1 MIKNKGNF
9 ANALNELK
17 NNKAVSHLYSEENKT
32 KGSLSDAVITIKDN
46 YATDDANTQ
55 GSSKVLE
62 NFKPLY
68 NATVVQKIKDAGGS
82 IVAKVHLDEFGLG
95 GTGQYSAYGE
105 LEHPKFK
112 DRLIGGSSSG
122 SAYTFSDNIFAA
134 LGSDTGDSVRI
145 PASYIGKVGYK
156 PSYGAISRF
165 GLFPFASS
173 LDTVG
178 YFGHNVNDIIE
189 LSNVLFGL
197 DPMDMT
203 SREVDK
209 PSADIVKPKT
219 IGVLTNVE
227 TLEKYQVDAYNDAI
241 DKFKKDGIEV
251 KEFTIDQNLLNAL
264 DVVYQVIAYSEA
276 ISNYSN
282 ITGIS
287 FGKAQDGKDSKEI
300 STNTRSAGFG
310 YMVQRRFTL
319 GAYFLSKGHQEE
331 TFVKAK
337 QVRRLIVEAFKEVYK
352 QVDLLAF
359 PAATVAPL
367 SKEGKKNTWDSS
379 YLIHANLAGT
389 PSLSLPVWKHEDLT
403 FNISL
408 DANLYQDK
416 KLLSHSLY
424 IEKLLGGNNE

>member
-17 NNKAVSHLYSEENKT
+17 NNKAVSHLYLEENKT
-32 KGSLSDAVITIKDN
+32 KGSLSNAVITIKDN

-227 TLEKYQVDAYNDAI
+227 TLEKYQVDAYNNAI

-287 FGKAQDGKDSKEI
+287 FGKAQDGKDSKDI

-352 QVDLLAF
+352 QVDVLAF
-359 PAATVAPL
+359 PSATVSPL
-367 SKEGKKNTWDSS
+367 SKEGKKSSWDTS
-379 YLIHANLAGT
+379 YLIHGNLAGN
-389 PSLSLPVWKHEDLT
+389 PSLSLPVWEHEGLP

-408 DANLYQDK
+408 DVDLYQDK

>member
-32 KGSLSDAVITIKDN
+32 KGSLSNAVITIKDN

-251 KEFTIDQNLLNAL
+251 KEFTIDQSLLNAL

-287 FGKAQDGKDSKEI
+287 FGKAKDGKDSKEI

-352 QVDLLAF
+352 QIDLLAF

-367 SKEGKKNTWDSS
+367 
-379 YLIHANLAGT
+379 
-389 PSLSLPVWKHEDLT
+389 
-403 FNISL
+403 
-408 DANLYQDK
+408 
-416 KLLSHSLY
+416 
-424 IEKLLGGNNE
+424 

>member
-32 KGSLSDAVITIKDN
+32 SGLLSNTVITIKDN

-68 NATVVQKIKDAGGS
+68 DATVVQKIKEAGGS

-95 GTGQYSAYGE
+95 GTGKFSAYCE

-122 SAYTFSDNIFAA
+122 SAYTFNENIFAS

-189 LSNVLFGL
+189 FSNVLFGL

-209 PSADIVKPKT
+209 PSTDIIKPKT
-219 IGVLTNVE
+219 IGVLTNIE
-227 TLEKYQVDAYNDAI
+227 TLEKYQVDAYNDAVE
-241 DKFKKDGIEV
+241 KFKKDGIEV

-287 FGKAQDGKDSKEI
+287 FGKAKDGKDSKDI

-337 QVRRLIVEAFKEVYK
+337 QVRRLIVQAFKEVYK

-359 PAATVAPL
+359 PASTVAPL
-367 SKEGKKNTWDSS
+367 AKEGKKSTWDSS
-379 YLIHANLAGT
+379 YLIHGNLAGT
-389 PSLSLPVWKHEDLT
+389 PSLSLPVWKHEGLP

-408 DANLYQDK
+408 DADLYQDK

>member
-9 ANALNELK
+9 ANALKELK
-17 NNKAVSHLYSEENKT
+17 DNKAVSHLYSKESST
-32 KGSLSDAVITIKDN
+32 QGSLSKSVFTIKDN
-46 YATDDANTQ
+46 YATSDAITQ

-68 NATVVQKIKDAGGS
+68 DATVIKKIKEAGGS

-95 GTGQYSAYGE
+95 GTGEHSAYCD

-112 DRLIGGSSSG
+112 DRMIGGSSSG

-134 LGSDTGDSVRI
+134 LGSDTGDSVRL
-145 PASYIGKVGYK
+145 PASFIGKVGYK
-156 PSYGAISRF
+156 PSYGAISRY

-173 LDTVG
+173 LDAVG

-189 LSNVLFGL
+189 LSKVLFGK

-203 SREVDK
+203 SREVEK
-209 PSADIVKPKT
+209 PEADIVKPKSV
-219 IGVLTNVE
+219 GVLTNVE
-227 TLEKYQVDAYNDAI
+227 TLEKYQVDAYQDTI

-251 KEFTIDQNLLNAL
+251 KEFTIDQKLLNAL

-287 FGKAQDGKDSKEI
+287 FGQAKDGKDSKEI
-300 STNTRSAGFG
+300 TINTRSAGFG

-319 GAYFLSKGHQEE
+319 GAYFLSKTHQEE

-337 QVRRLIVEAFKEVYK
+337 QVRRLIVEAFKEIYK

-359 PAATVAPL
+359 PASTVAPL
-367 SKEGKKNTWDSS
+367 LKEGKKKTWDIS
-379 YLIHANLAGT
+379 YLIHGNLAGT
-389 PSLSLPVWKHEDLT
+389 PSISLPIWKHNDMP

-408 DANLYQDK
+408 DADLYQDK